1 MGPKINLFNSNWVD
15 TVFEGRNQD
24 YGAYVLRK
32 ENGKTSFIAFILG
45 AIFFSLLIAS
55 PVISKSLFGGS
66 QKEVKEA
73 LTEKTVLADILL
85 EQQPEPIQEVIV
97 EKQVKSLVEVVKH
110 VPPVIV
116 EKEEVEVEMKSVDD
130 FKDKITGADNV
141 DASDDG
147 QIALDAKPAE
157 VEVDSKVIDA
167 NHVFTI
173 VEVKPDY
180 PGGIAEFYKYV
191 KNNFRVPDDL
201 SSNGMVIVNFIVE
214 VDGSLTDIKV
224 VRDMGYGTGKEAIRI
239 LKNAKKWNPGVQNGR
254 NVRVLYTL
262 PIRINTQ

>member
-32 ENGKTSFIAFILG
+32 ENGKTSFIAFVLG
-45 AIFFSLLIAS
+45 AIIFSLLIAS
-55 PVISKSLFGGS
+55 PVITKGLFGES
-66 QKEVKEA
+66 TQKVDA
-73 LTEKTVLADILL
+73 PLDTQTVLANI
-85 EQQPEPIQEVIV
+85 EIEQPEIEQVII
-97 EKQVKSLVEVVKH
+97 EKKVTSLVEVVKH

-116 EKEEVEVEMKSVDD
+116 DKEEVEVEMKSIDD

-141 DASDDG
+141 EASDDG
-147 QIALDAKPAE
+147 QLILDAPPAE
-157 VEVDSKVIDA
+157 VKTDTEVIDA
-167 NHVFTI
+167 NHVFRI

-191 KNNFRVPDDL
+191 RNNFRVPEDL
-201 SSNGMVIVNFIVE
+201 SNSGMVIVEFIVE

-224 VRDMGYGTGKEAIRI
+224 VRDLGYGTGKEAMRI

-262 PIRINTQ
+262 PIRIQTPN